1 MGRLFIDHG
10 NIVDDKFL
18 NWCDVI
24 VNPTNPLMKFG
35 SGVCGAIFQKAGQQA
50 LEDCTERLYGVS
62 FEHQE
67 NAMKPTEIRFT
78 GGFALPCNI
87 LFAQSP
93 KRWNYPE
100 DDAES
105 LLLETYENALCGA
118 AEMGYRRVLIPALGT
133 GHYGFTHEETAKK
146 VVDLLK
152 EIVCGDYEGLYRYEG
167 NYYNGQIS
175 GIDVKLVLINESTAQ
190 IYKKYL

>member
-1 MGRLFIDHG
+1 
-10 NIVDDKFL
+10 
-18 NWCDVI
+18 
-24 VNPTNPLMKFG
+24 MKFG